1 MNLGLMF
8 WDVDTQADF
17 MLPEGKLYVPGAEQL
32 IPILAKLTNWA
43 AQHRVLVIASA
54 DAHQPGDE
62 EFRLYPPH
70 CLAGTPGQRKIPET
84 SLTPQFIIPNRR
96 GADIADAERY
106 PQIVLE
112 KQDFD
117 VFSNPNTES
126 LLAQLGKPEIVLY
139 GVVTEICVS
148 AAARGLLDRGYRVT
162 VVEDAIRHLDTGKGR
177 AFLEEVRR
185 RGSRIVTAGQLLSSS
200 AAA

>member
-1 MNLGLMF
+1 MF

-17 MLPEGKLYVPGAEQL
+17 MLPQGKLYVPGAEAI
-32 IPILAKLTNWA
+32 IPTLAKLTNWA
-43 AQHRVLVIASA
+43 AQQRVLVIASA

-112 KQDFD
+112 KQEFD
-117 VFSNPNTES
+117 VFSNPNTDS

-148 AAARGLLDRGYRVT
+148 AAAQGLLDRGYRVT
-162 VVEDAIRHLDTGKGR
+162 VVEDAIRRLDAGKGR

-185 RGSRIVTAGQLLSSS
+185 RGGRIVTAGQLLS

>member
-1 MNLGLMF
+1 MF

-17 MLPEGKLYVPGAEQL
+17 MLPEGKLYVPGAEAI
-32 IPILAKLTNWA
+32 IPTLAKLTQWA
-43 AQHRVLVIASA
+43 AQHQVLVIAST
-54 DAHQPGDE
+54 DAHQPGDQ
-62 EFRLYPPH
+62 EFSLYPPH
-70 CLAGTPGQRKIPET
+70 CLAGTPGQKKLPET
-84 SLTPQFIIPNRR
+84 SLSPQFTLPNRHQ
-96 GADIADAERY
+96 AELPDAERY
-106 PQIVLE
+106 RQIVLE
-112 KQDFD
+112 KQEFD

-139 GVVTEICVS
+139 GVVTEICVA

-162 VVEDAIRHLDTGKGR
+162 VVEDAIRHLDAGKGR

-185 RGSRIVTAGQLLSSS
+185 RDGRIVTAGQLLS

>member
-54 DAHQPGDE
+54 DAHQPGDK
-62 EFRLYPPH
+62 EFSLYPPH
-70 CLAGTPGQRKIPET
+70 CLAGTPGQKKIAET
-84 SLTPQFIIPNRR
+84 SLTPQFTIPNRH
-96 GADIADAERY
+96 GAELPDAERY
-106 PQIVLE
+106 RQIVVE
-112 KQDFD
+112 KQELD
-117 VFSNPNTES
+117 VFSNPNTDS
-126 LLAQLGKPEIVLY
+126 LLAKLGKPEIVLY

-148 AAARGLLDRGYRVT
+148 AATRGLLDRGYRVT

-185 RGSRIVTAGQLLSSS
+185 RGGRIVTAGQLLS

>member
-1 MNLGLMF
+1 MDRNLIF

-17 MLPEGKLYVPGAEQL
+17 MLPGGKLYVPGAEAI
-32 IPILAKLTNWA
+32 IPTLAKLTIWA
-43 AQHRVLVIASA
+43 AQHRVLLIASA

-62 EFRLYPPH
+62 EFSLYPPH
-70 CLAGTPGQRKIPET
+70 CLAGTPGQRKILET
-84 SLTPQFIIPNRR
+84 SLTPQFIIPNRHWAELPD
-96 GADIADAERY
+96 ADRY
-106 PQIVLE
+106 PQIVIE
-112 KQDFD
+112 KQVFD
-117 VFSNPNTES
+117 VFSNPNTDS

-148 AAARGLLDRGYRVT
+148 AAAKGLLDRGYRVT
-162 VVEDAIRHLDTGKGR
+162 VVEDAIRHLATGKGR

-185 RGSRIVTAGQLLSSS
+185 RGGRIVTAGQLLS

>member
-1 MNLGLMF
+1 MF
-8 WDVDTQADF
+8 WDVDTQVDF
-17 MLPEGKLYVPGAEQL
+17 MLPEGKLYVPGAEAI
-32 IPILAKLTNWA
+32 IPTLAKLTIWP
-43 AQHRVLVIASA
+43 AQHQVLVVASA

-70 CLAGTPGQRKIPET
+70 CLAGTPGQKKIPET
-84 SLTPQFIIPNRR
+84 SLTPQFTIPNRH
-96 GADIADAERY
+96 GAKLPDAERY

-112 KQDFD
+112 KQAFD
-117 VFSNPNTES
+117 VFSNPNTDS

-162 VVEDAIRHLDTGKGR
+162 VVEDAIRHLDAGKGR
-177 AFLEEVRR
+177 AFLEEFRR
-185 RGSRIVTAGQLLSSS
+185 RGGRIVTVGQLLSSRP
-200 AAA
+200 AA

>member
-1 MNLGLMF
+1 MF

-17 MLPEGKLYVPGAEQL
+17 MLPEGKLYVPGAEQI
-32 IPILAKLTNWA
+32 IPILAKLANWA
-43 AQHRVLVIASA
+43 AQHQVLVIASA

-62 EFRLYPPH
+62 EFSLYPPH
-70 CLAGTPGQRKIPET
+70 CLAGTPGQKKIPET
-84 SLTPQFIIPNRR
+84 SLTPQFTIPNRH
-96 GADIADAERY
+96 GAELPDGERY

-112 KQDFD
+112 KQAFD
-117 VFSNPNTES
+117 VFSNPNTDS
-126 LLAQLGKPEIVLY
+126 LLAQLGKPQIVLY

-148 AAARGLLDRGYRVT
+148 AAARGLLDRGYRMT

-177 AFLEEVRR
+177 AFLEEVRG
-185 RGSRIVTAGQLLSSS
+185 RGGRIVTAGQLLS